1 MCSCSTP
8 QVVVDGESPLTSTCA
23 LEVPHQIT
31 HFQNFHQHQH
41 VFYFVLGLAPS
52 SCFEKTWTKSTFG
65 LSRLRSPIIITID
78 FCCLETT
85 LVLWT

>member
-52 SCFEKTWTKSTFG
+52 SCFE
-65 LSRLRSPIIITID
+65 
-78 FCCLETT
+78 ET
-85 LVLWT
+85 